1 MRPLFKYAIILA
13 LAAGGAVLLRDLSLV
28 LWGGY
33 VWKAG
38 TGFGGKT
45 VWDWLDLLFVPLS
58 IAVVAAW
65 FTWRQDSR
73 DQEIARETLR
83 EKELQA
89 YLETLSDL
97 ILTQRLRRSRPDSE
111 VRKLAA
117 AHTLRVFRRLD
128 TGRKQ
133 VLLRFLYE
141 TGLVSGQTPVIP
153 MDHVDLQGIDL
164 NHTDL
169 TGINLCNTRLEGA
182 NFSNAYLVNCYLN
195 NVMLAQANLSGTHLN
210 GSLLNNANLCQA
222 ALVGAQLVEARL
234 LQADLSGADL
244 SGANLTNANL
254 LGAKVAD
261 SQLEKTGALFNTRLP
276 NGEIHPG

>member
-28 LWGGY
+28 LFGRY

-38 TGFGGKT
+38 TGFSGKT
-45 VWDWLDLLFVPLS
+45 VWDWLDLLFVPLTV
-58 IAVVAAW
+58 AAVAAW

-73 DQEIARETLR
+73 DQEIATENLR

-97 ILTQRLRRSRPDSE
+97 ILAQRLRKSRPDSE

-128 TGRKQ
+128 VSRKQ

-141 TGLVSGQTPVIP
+141 TGLVSGPAPIIP

-164 NHTDL
+164 SRADL
-169 TGINLCNTRLEGA
+169 TGINLCNTRLEKA
-182 NFSNAYLVNCYLN
+182 NFSHAYLVNSYLN
-195 NVMLAQANLSGTHLN
+195 DVWLAQANLREARLN
-210 GSLLNNANLCQA
+210 GSLLNNADLSQA
-222 ALVGAQLVEARL
+222 SLIGAHLVDASLIR
-234 LQADLSGADL
+234 ADLSGADL
-244 SGANLTNANL
+244 SGANLKNANL
-254 LGAKVAD
+254 LAAKVTAA
-261 SQLEKTGALFNTRLP
+261 QLAKAAAFANARLP
-276 NGEIHPG
+276 NASS